1 MEESFGARG
10 LRMSKRE
17 ELEQMIEEA
26 TSMFNSSGFWSME
39 WVYIYFRLNQELE
52 LTLITEGE

>member
-1 MEESFGARG
+1 
-10 LRMSKRE
+10 MSKRE